1 MKEGTLLQKLD
12 DIMDGK
18 IPPNVTYRESDQS
31 PIKGQEAFK
40 LNYNLSSGLDYNPI
54 SPHLSDWVRIIYCGR
69 YDLFL
74 HYLLRLSED
83 KVKLLLFKKESMYNV
98 SAVFHVVRGALTL
111 CSDDQSVHDFQFAL
125 RDVMNVDIVPD
136 GHMKILV
143 KLLCLGVDV
152 NERDVGGRTPLHHI
166 CLYDCHNHRRT
177 IIIDRR

>member
-111 CSDDQSVHDFQFAL
+111 CSDDQSVHVHDFQ
-125 RDVMNVDIVPD
+125 
-136 GHMKILV
+136 
-143 KLLCLGVDV
+143 LCV
-152 NERDVGGRTPLHHI
+152 HS
-166 CLYDCHNHRRT
+166 
-177 IIIDRR
+177 